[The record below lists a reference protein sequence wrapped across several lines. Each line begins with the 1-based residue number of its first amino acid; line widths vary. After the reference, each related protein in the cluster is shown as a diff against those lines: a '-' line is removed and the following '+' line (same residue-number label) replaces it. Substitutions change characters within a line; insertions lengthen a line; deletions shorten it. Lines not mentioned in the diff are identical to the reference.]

1 MIYSFYKIYTF
12 YNISI
17 AVYNQMLSK
26 INLHINRCGDKK
38 FSCFSMLLT
47 SLCTRVCGD
56 DRFSLDKNTR
66 FSSNKHDLNP
76 IAKKVKIRCSFVAS
90 DSEAFLW
97 LLNVEKRLIDRKRKS
112 MLLRNKI
119 DPTYRGVLFCLSAF
133 YLIMIIFVFK
143 AEQLSSKQLKSQ

>member
-1 MIYSFYKIYTF
+1 
-12 YNISI
+12 
-17 AVYNQMLSK
+17 
-26 INLHINRCGDKK
+26 
-38 FSCFSMLLT
+38 MLLT

-76 IAKKVKIRCSFVAS
+76 IAKKAKRATMIRCSFVAS

-97 LLNVEKRLIDRKRKS
+97 LLYVEKRLIDRKRKS

-119 DPTYRGVLFCLSAF
+119 DPTYRGVSFCLSAF

-143 AEQLSSKQLKSQ
+143 AEQLSNKQLKSQ